1 SALALAVVYGLGG
14 LLALG
19 GGLAAGDVVALALLL
34 TRLYAPLTA
43 LANARVEVMSAMV
56 SFERVFEV
64 LDLQPLV
71 AEPADARDLP
81 AGPLSVELDRVTFA
95 YPPAGRVARASP
107 RA

>member
-1 SALALAVVYGLGG
+1 LAVVYGLGG
-14 LLALG
+14 LLARG

-81 AGPLSVELDRVTFA
+81 AGPLSVELDQVTFA
-95 YPPAGRVARASP
+95 YPSADRVSLASL
-107 RA
+107 